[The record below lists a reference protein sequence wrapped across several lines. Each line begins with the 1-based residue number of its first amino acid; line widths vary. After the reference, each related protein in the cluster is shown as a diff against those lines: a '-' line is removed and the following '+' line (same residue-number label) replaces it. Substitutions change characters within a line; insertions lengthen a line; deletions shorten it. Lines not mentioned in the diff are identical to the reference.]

1 MKVFCYGAQMSCS
14 SESIITRKIYEYIRT
29 ESDIFVS
36 EYNYGDFEIQ
46 KYLADLKY
54 RNVTIISMR
63 DSDEYEEWPRVNIGE
78 WPYRMIYI
86 RQHEFSLDPLI
97 QCLMAEKCDEGF
109 FAWDGTDIDVFVGM
123 LAFLGY
129 CKKCS
134 VYNVKRGDITEIK
147 ELEDLQEYILTDRNE
162 MNKIDKDLFNGD
174 VVDIDVLFKYEKIF
188 DEMLN
193 FILKNNGEKLCKN
206 DLKRMIC
213 KADASIKKKK
223 KIVELFSEKED
234 ICCELIRKVSE
245 WKCNNGNK
253 DELRQIIM
261 NTYEHS
267 FTHANND
274 FDIAVSWIE
283 GMDGSND
290 DIVMY
295 LWECVEYKGTY
306 KYIPAGM
313 YADIDEALYYLK
325 TMTSNGGKIEVWE
338 RKREDDAIVY
348 FVHRITFYTDNT
360 ELKGFQFMRE
370 CHINDH
376 DPFEPASFIRVNDNY
391 ICEDTVVE

>member
-14 SESIITRKIYEYIRT
+14 SENIITRKIDEYIRT

-147 ELEDLQEYILTDRNE
+147 ELEDLQEYILAERNDE
-162 MNKIDKDLFNGD
+162 DKIDTDLFNGD
-174 VVDIDVLFKYEKIF
+174 VVDIDVLFKYEKNF

-193 FILKNNGEKLCKN
+193 LILKNNGEKLCKN

-223 KIVELFSEKED
+223 KIIELLSEKED

-253 DELRQIIM
+253 DELRQVLM

-267 FTHANND
+267 FTHANN
-274 FDIAVSWIE
+274 
-283 GMDGSND
+283 

-313 YADIDEALYYLK
+313 YADIDEALYYLE

-348 FVHRITFYTDNT
+348 FVHRITFYTDDT

-376 DPFEPASFIRVNDNY
+376 DPFEPASFISVNDNY